1 MQLPIPIRLYPL
13 VFYGA
18 LAIAFIPASGLF
30 IGNTQAA
37 DEKTRAASDTQAL
50 IGAIA
55 DKAANDEQFS
65 ILRAQ
70 TCAVIQKATP
80 IREGAPGAKYSD
92 GKGLVPIGTA
102 LCDPRGFTAM
112 QGMKP
117 DGSLAVVD
125 VRRIA
130 PEKLKTELAKRGL

>member
-1 MQLPIPIRLYPL
+1 MQLPIPIRFYPL

-18 LAIAFIPASGLF
+18 LAIAFIPASGLLL
-30 IGNTQAA
+30 GNTQAA
-37 DEKTRAASDTQAL
+37 AEKTQAAADTQAL

-55 DKAANDEQFS
+55 DKAATDEQFS

-80 IREGAPGAKYSD
+80 IREGMSGAVYPD
-92 GKGLVPIGTA
+92 GKGPVPIGTA